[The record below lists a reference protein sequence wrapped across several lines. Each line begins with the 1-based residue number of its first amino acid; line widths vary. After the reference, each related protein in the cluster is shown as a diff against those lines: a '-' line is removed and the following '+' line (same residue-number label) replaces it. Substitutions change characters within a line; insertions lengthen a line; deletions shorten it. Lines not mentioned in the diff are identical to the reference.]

1 MRQFGKYLA
10 STFLA
15 LALITLVGCAATA
28 SKEGTGEY
36 FDDSVITAKV
46 KASILDQPMLKVLD
60 IKVDTFKGIVHLSE
74 IRSWLM
80 GFGSSA
86 EVRRAA
92 EVARGVP
99 GVKSVRNDLKVR

>member
-15 LALITLVGCAATA
+15 LALITLAGCAATA

-60 IKVDTFKGIVHLSE
+60 IKVDTFKGIVYLSGAGPARPPKCAE
-74 IRSWLM
+74 RPKWRA
-80 GFGSSA
+80 GFRESS
-86 EVRRAA
+86 
-92 EVARGVP
+92 P
-99 GVKSVRNDLKVR
+99 SVTT

>member
-10 STFLA
+10 SIFLA

-60 IKVDTFKGIVHLSE
+60 IKVDTFKGIVHLC
-74 IRSWLM
+74 
-80 GFGSSA
+80 GAVDSSA

>member
-60 IKVDTFKGIVHLSE
+60 IKVDTFKGIVHLSCAV
-74 IRSWLM
+74 
-80 GFGSSA
+80 GSSA

>member
-46 KASILDQPMLKVLD
+46 KASILDQPMLKVLN
-60 IKVDTFKGIVHLSE
+60 IKVDTFKGIVHLS
-74 IRSWLM
+74 
-80 GFGSSA
+80 GAVGSSA